1 METKVEFLDEK
12 IESIENTAKLIK
24 VKINQVTD
32 QNAISTCIIDNLKTQ
47 TEENQ
52 QYSRRNYL
60 VLEGIVLS
68 NNETIPALWESKKQK
83 LRSTDVEK
91 THRVGPIRDNHG
103 RTSDPRNINILWW
116 KTSTTKMLQTT
127 SI

>member
-32 QNAISTCIIDNLKTQ
+32 QNAISTCIINNLKTQ
-47 TEENQ
+47 TEENR
-52 QYSRRNYL
+52 QYSQRNYL
-60 VLEGIVLS
+60 VLEGIALS
-68 NNETIPALWESKKQK
+68 NKETIPALWESKKQK

-103 RTSDPRNINILWW
+103 RTSDPRNINILWG
-116 KTSTTKMLQTT
+116 KTSTKMLQTT